1 MDSKLGKLVIILV
14 AMAVGYSILGTPGD
28 QFSVDVMQLKNLLLY
43 VLLACGAY
51 AIYLTFRHRPP
62 PPGV

>member
-1 MDSKLGKLVIILV
+1 MDSKFGRLVIILV
-14 AMAVGYSILGTPGD
+14 AMAVGYSILATPGD
-28 QFSVDVMQLKNLLLY
+28 RFEVDVMQLKNLLLY

-51 AIYLTFRHRPP
+51 AIYLTFRHRQP

>member
-1 MDSKLGKLVIILV
+1 MDSKLGKLVLILV
-14 AMAVGYSILGTPGD
+14 ALALGYSILSSPGD
-28 QFSVDVMQLKNLLLY
+28 RFSVDVMLLKTLLLY
-43 VLLACGAY
+43 VLLASGAY

>member
-1 MDSKLGKLVIILV
+1 MDSKLIRLVMILV
-14 AMAVGYSILGTPGD
+14 ALAVGYSVLSTPGD
-28 QFSVDVMQLKNLLLY
+28 RFLVDVMLLKNLLLY

>member
-1 MDSKLGKLVIILV
+1 MDSKFGRLVIILV
-14 AMAVGYSILGTPGD
+14 AMAIGYSILGTPGD
-28 QFSVDVMQLKNLLLY
+28 RFAVDVMQLKNLLLY